1 MWLHLPRKRTDSSI
15 QHNPSLTPPMLI
27 PETFKPTLWHFR
39 CHCWSVYETKFPSQD
54 SSQYTLHV
62 SISHHQMKCKRQ
74 TLSTLF
80 HLGEMG
86 VFNHETK
93 RQCTRTGYTTAW
105 SYDGS
110 NFSMISNCSKLRIH
124 TSTLQFERSDT
135 NAADADVNANQQRF
149 HIKHMVHVPMIQT
162 PQWCKHGIVTT
173 RQRQRQRQRPRQ
185 RPWQRQR
192 QLLTF
197 LARDEVI
204 DIVIATVW

>member
-80 HLGEMG
+80 HLGEIG
-86 VFNHETK
+86 VFDDEPK
-93 RQCTRTGYTTAW
+93 RQCTRTGYTTVW
-105 SYDGS
+105 SYYGWERARPHLIACKEELQTWLIVHLAILCIA
-110 NFSMISNCSKLRIH
+110 ISPFRINANDKA
-124 TSTLQFERSDT
+124 TRT
-135 NAADADVNANQQRF
+135 NASLQRESQISSWF
-149 HIKHMVHVPMIQT
+149 QIVPNYEFIPPHERFQD
-162 PQWCKHGIVTT
+162 
-173 RQRQRQRQRPRQ
+173 
-185 RPWQRQR
+185 
-192 QLLTF
+192 F
-197 LARDEVI
+197 SE
-204 DIVIATVW
+204 